1 MLGDGVPEEGAL
13 RIARPAREIAELQ
26 VAAADYLSAIVDGET
41 LSGCRAGEVAEV
53 DDGANCGC
61 ERHRPSWRFH
71 PQGRRAI
78 LIATPGECHGE
89 DKRISR
95 TAKHTASLCGCWP
108 ADLSPSGRPLA
119 SLHGRIQVALTTH
132 LFGLV
137 PVYSGRMLVGEDQP
151 EVR

>member
-53 DDGANCGC
+53 GDGTDCGC
-61 ERHRPSWRFH
+61 KRRRSRWRLR

-78 LIATPGECHGE
+78 LVATPNECHRE

-95 TAKHTASLCGCWP
+95 TTKHTASLCGCWP
-108 ADLSPSGRPLA
+108 ADLSPSG
-119 SLHGRIQVALTTH
+119 
-132 LFGLV
+132 
-137 PVYSGRMLVGEDQP
+137 
-151 EVR
+151 